1 MTNELGKMRY
11 QLNLLKLMLVLV
23 LFNIGFALSWLFIGI
38 YIFNLTSDLLL
49 VTLFYSVS
57 QTAWILGS
65 MFWGYI
71 ADVHLKRKTVLGITN
86 IMFGMFIIAFVF
98 SSNPLI
104 LLFFFA
110 LSYFFAGGRIPSVN
124 AYITVIEKS
133 KGKAISKVMS
143 AGSLGWFFGSL
154 LSGFIFENL
163 EPTILYLFSSLLV
176 TTAGVIAFTLYESEK
191 SSSKSNKSQLAVYL
205 ELLKNHIILVVCLIG
220 LMMMIS
226 AYLVFSI
233 FPVYVVNGLGGDP
246 MTYAFA
252 SSIATITGAFVALA
266 LGHLSEKKRFGRF
279 GAILFTITGYLIVF
293 YLISTKD
300 LFMALVAWALPI
312 YPGIFIGSAAL
323 ISDYTD
329 ENIRSRGMALFD
341 SFQNFGIM
349 VGYTLSTLVVFMFNI
364 EDVLVAM
371 SLFVK
376 ISMFIASVVLVLSF
390 LVYYVLLK
398 KKKYRTL

>member
-23 LFNIGFALSWLFIGI
+23 LSNIGFALSWLFIGI

-176 TTAGVIAFTLYESEK
+176 TTAGVITFTLYESEK

-205 ELLKNHIILVVCLIG
+205 ELLKNHIIFLL
-220 LMMMIS
+220 L
-226 AYLVFSI
+226 FS
-233 FPVYVVNGLGGDP
+233 V
-246 MTYAFA
+246 
-252 SSIATITGAFVALA
+252 S
-266 LGHLSEKKRFGRF
+266 
-279 GAILFTITGYLIVF
+279 
-293 YLISTKD
+293 
-300 LFMALVAWALPI
+300 
-312 YPGIFIGSAAL
+312 
-323 ISDYTD
+323 
-329 ENIRSRGMALFD
+329 
-341 SFQNFGIM
+341 QN
-349 VGYTLSTLVVFMFNI
+349 
-364 EDVLVAM
+364 M
-371 SLFVK
+371 SLFLHLLPFLMQAI
-376 ISMFIASVVLVLSF
+376 ISTLILNLFSKGGSSLSNKPEFSVLVVVANF
-390 LVYYVLLK
+390 
-398 KKKYRTL
+398 R